1 MRALKYMHNA
11 LVGPRCIVTGTNAD
25 GEVDKGTRQ
34 SDKDTRPS
42 AGLRGQA
49 SIGPKSVEHALRRR
63 LLKRDLVDAGEE
75 GVFAF
80 VAVLFQDGHDLL
92 RRAHALDLLAVK

>member
-1 MRALKYMHNA
+1 M
-11 LVGPRCIVTGTNAD
+11 
-25 GEVDKGTRQ
+25 EDKGTRP
-34 SDKDTRPS
+34 SDKGTRPS
-42 AGLRGQA
+42 SAALRGQA
-49 SIGPKSVEHALRRR
+49 SVGPKSVEHALRRR